1 MKNVIDMTTYYV
13 YNARELA
20 SRLKAYLFDDEKDFV
35 FVIVGTK
42 VHDKD
47 RIYHLYFNKEC
58 ELELTI
64 YDSNTFRAKGESI
77 VFDNM
82 KDIYDM
88 VCLEHGLK

>member
-20 SRLKAYLFDDEKDFV
+20 SRLEAYLFDDEKDFV
-35 FVIVGTK
+35 FAIVGTK

-47 RIYHLYFNKEC
+47 RIYHLHFNEEC

-64 YDSNTFRAKGESI
+64 HDSNTFKPKGEGMT
-77 VFDNM
+77 FDNM
-82 KDIYDM
+82 KDIYNMICHDH
-88 VCLEHGLK
+88 ELK